1 MPKDFERQLHGAEI
15 DKRAPW
21 LSISGMGCTKSV
33 PVQVHF
39 ALESMALGHQYLEA
53 PLSADGEQRRW
64 MPCSAC
70 TSYVVAVPYSVI
82 STICPECYR
91 ACSECGAHVYEHP
104 DGACDAVVT
113 QEYVDD
119 DDDREFVIPV
129 PDHDE
134 YDPFEDGSW

>member
-1 MPKDFERQLHGAEI
+1 
-15 DKRAPW
+15 
-21 LSISGMGCTKSV
+21 
-33 PVQVHF
+33 
-39 ALESMALGHQYLEA
+39 
-53 PLSADGEQRRW
+53 